1 MHILCTNKVLQGP
14 VQVKMWVKR
23 TGQLHISKCCGK
35 GRFHLVLLQLHDLS
49 PHFFRFIG
57 YEIFKGNPPVSE
69 FYPRKKTY
77 KKPTWCTVY
86 HSSGQAL
93 LPCFPLNWDY
103 MYSVFCITWNLQSSS
118 SSGCD
123 EEHQP
128 GIICNLYSLQIV
140 YK

>member
-23 TGQLHISKCCGK
+23 TGQLHISKCCRK
-35 GRFHLVLLQLHDLS
+35 GRFHLVLFQLHDLS

-57 YEIFKGNPPVSE
+57 YEIHLFLSSIPEKNC
-69 FYPRKKTY
+69 

-93 LPCFPLNWDY
+93 LPCFPLTWDY
-103 MYSVFCITWNLQSSS
+103 MYSVFCITWNLQSELRFVTTVAT
-118 SSGCD
+118 GGRVKFV
-123 EEHQP
+123 P
-128 GIICNLYSLQIV
+128 AV
-140 YK
+140 